1 MQQTWIARV
10 LQRAATWSAAGV
22 LLGLLAACGGGGGGS
37 VSASAGE
44 PVTTE
49 ASQLPD
55 CESPPAM

>member
-1 MQQTWIARV
+1 MQQPWIARV
-10 LQRAATWSAAGV
+10 LQRAVAWSTAGL
-22 LLGLLAACGGGGGGS
+22 LLGLLTACGGGGGGS
-37 VSASAGE
+37 VSGSAGE